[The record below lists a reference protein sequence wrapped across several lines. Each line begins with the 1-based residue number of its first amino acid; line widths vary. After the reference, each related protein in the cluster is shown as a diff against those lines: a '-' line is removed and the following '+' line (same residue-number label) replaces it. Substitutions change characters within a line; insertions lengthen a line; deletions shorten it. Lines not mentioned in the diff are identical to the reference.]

1 METEIMYSELIDI
14 IKEIVVKNSI
24 KETELNTVLLVGS
37 NHHIKTVDEAR
48 NRDSDIDIIVLSE
61 VDAFQ
66 IHTVHNGVKFDISI
80 VNQNE
85 IINLILT
92 AVNGSPMAGKIFSS
106 SSKKT
111 IIRDKKGVGV
121 FFINIVEKIYS
132 IFNQACLPNYKA
144 NHMFLHNI
152 AANLSDTRKQN
163 PSESFFAYH
172 RLSNHLFD
180 YISKLIYP
188 FYTSG
193 SYRGKVFEKYLTDFQ
208 ERIFENTYDNVNT
221 MVVYYR
227 NKFSPI
233 FQSDYEAVVYSSALE
248 KEILSSNIVSFYF
261 GIDNPISESTVIFLP
276 KEELLKNKNRVSY
289 KLLELYSII
298 PFLSQDQLDVY
309 NSFLVTISKEYLSLD
324 VNERKFVLSLII
336 NRFEEEGFGRVILE
350 SLKAILIIKT
360 SQEISKEN
368 IFIGLEGFK
377 EWMLELDI
385 VLPSVKQNN
394 DVPEN
399 IEYTLSILFE
409 YINCSDFTKE
419 KEIKVGYMFFGIMSA
434 LRIQIADL
442 DL

>member
-1 METEIMYSELIDI
+1 
-14 IKEIVVKNSI
+14 
-24 KETELNTVLLVGS
+24 
-37 NHHIKTVDEAR
+37 
-48 NRDSDIDIIVLSE
+48 
-61 VDAFQ
+61 
-66 IHTVHNGVKFDISI
+66 SI